1 MTAPLLV
8 AAALL
13 VALPG
18 LALLA
23 ARRAGLGLLLLDR
36 ARCCR
41 WQAGPCAGARRG
53 MGFDPIFGAML
64 DAGALRALRAAC
76 EAGRA
81 AARPAALFVKLP
93 GCWRLAVLAPPPPP
107 SLPDGVPVG
116 VWLLDPR
123 GRTLTGNRPLAR
135 LLGGAIPEGVATAGL
150 QLCGPAGGEA
160 PLGLDPGKER
170 EALLRQPGQ
179 KPRRLL
185 ASASPAGGGWLLS
198 LLDVT
203 PLRTAQERIEH
214 LAGHD
219 PLTGLPNRGVLRAA
233 LDALAEDPGGGTLI
247 RLDLDQLRAVN
258 DRHGQGAGD
267 ALLRVAAGRLRAA
280 IRPSDLAA
288 RLGGNEFAV
297 LAFGLRGEGAM
308 LLADRLRESLLQPV
322 RHGTWEATPAARLGV
337 AWTPDHGDGA
347 EALMHAAQHALRE
360 AKRKGLGAASFEP
373 RLLERARHR
382 ALLRDA
388 LAEALAEGGLALHI
402 QPQRHLRTGAL
413 GGAEA
418 LLRWDSARLGRMVPP
433 TEILAAAGEAGLT
446 RALDQWVL
454 RGAIALQREWLGEAG
469 LPQRLGVNISAATLQ
484 DPGFAEEVAAA
495 LDHAGLPPSALEIE
509 IPEDLAVRD
518 LPAVAET
525 VAALREAGVVLAL
538 DDFGAGHSS
547 LAHVVKLPVHRVKLD
562 RSTIER
568 LPDDPR
574 AYAVLRSTLAMARGL
589 ELEVVAEGVETE
601 AQAEALRRLGCHVAQ
616 GWLVA
621 RPMPPEALRDW
632 CAAPVL
638 RAVS

>member
-1 MTAPLLV
+1 MLPL
-8 AAALL
+8 ACGTCA
-13 VALPG
+13 
-18 LALLA
+18 A
-23 ARRAGLGLLLLDR
+23 ARRGL
-36 ARCCR
+36 
-41 WQAGPCAGARRG
+41 
-53 MGFDPIFGAML
+53 GFDPIFRPRL
-64 DAGALRALRAAC
+64 DPESLRALRTAC
-76 EAGRA
+76 EAGHA
-81 AARPAALFVKLP
+81 ACHPAMLFVKLP
-93 GCWRLAVLAPPPPP
+93 GGWRLALLAPPPPP
-107 SLPDGVPVG
+107 VLPDGVPVG
-116 VWLLDPR
+116 PWLLDPR
-123 GRTLTGNRPLAR
+123 GRTLAGNRPLAR
-135 LLGGAIPEGVATAGL
+135 LLGGAVPESIAISGL

-160 PLGLDPGKER
+160 PLGLDLGKER
-170 EALLRQPGQ
+170 EALLRLSGQ

-185 ASASPAGGGWLLS
+185 ASASPAAEGWLVS

-214 LAGHD
+214 LAEHD
-219 PLTGLPNRGVLRAA
+219 PLTGLPNRKVLRAA
-233 LDALAEDPGGGTLI
+233 LEAVAEDPGGGTLI
-247 RLDLDQLRAVN
+247 RLDLEQLRAVN

-297 LAFGLRGEGAM
+297 LAFGIRGDAAM
-308 LLADRLRESLLQPV
+308 ALAERLRESLLQPV
-322 RHGTWEATPAARLGV
+322 RHGAWEAAPAASLGV
-337 AWTPDHGDGA
+337 AWTPGHGGGA
-347 EALMHAAQHALRE
+347 EALLRAAQLALRE
-360 AKRKGLGAASFEP
+360 AKRRGAGAVPFEP
-373 RLLERARHR
+373 RLLEHARRR
-382 ALLRDA
+382 ALMRDA

-413 GGAEA
+413 CGAEA
-418 LLRWDSARLGRMVPP
+418 LLRWNSARLGRLVPP
-433 TEILAAAGEAGLT
+433 PEILAAAGEAGLT
-446 RALDQWVL
+446 RALDLWVL
-454 RGAIALQREWLGEAG
+454 RSAVALQRDWLDEPGM
-469 LPQRLGVNISAATLQ
+469 PQRLGVNISAATLQ
-484 DPGFAEEVAAA
+484 DPRFAQEVAAA
-495 LDHAGLPPSALEIE
+495 LRHAALPPAALEVE

-518 LPAVAET
+518 LPAVAQT

-574 AYAVLRSTLAMARGL
+574 AYAVLRSTLAMAHSL

-621 RPMPPEALRDW
+621 RPMPPAALRDW
-632 CAAPVL
+632 CAARVL